1 MKLDVERWK
10 PFKIQRTKTQ
20 AGLFEIENC
29 KCNCA
34 GQLDDGL
41 DINYI
46 GAKKN
51 DNGVMRSVALN
62 EALISKGHGI
72 MFICDG
78 EGSVGYTNYIDKDFI
93 GSTTTAIGYDEALT
107 QLNAMFL
114 ISVLDNEKFRY
125 SYGRKYRNHLGK
137 MEIYLPAKHNPNG
150 SIFKDKS
157 KRYSKF
163 GYVPDWEFMENYIKT
178 LHYKP
183 LTTKNRPENALALDT
198 NKWGE
203 FQVKDIFTFK
213 NGKGL
218 TTEEIEENAGDFA
231 VVQSGEKNNGVIGLV
246 DLNYCKFKNYVYTLK
261 PCLAVAKNG
270 SAGFV
275 SFQKNG
281 CVAGNDAKIL
291 LLPDKIAKVGIYLFL
306 QTILSA
312 NRFKYSYGRKVT
324 NEKYENE
331 IIKLPINHK
340 GEPDFEFMEN
350 YIKSLP
356 YGDRV

>member
-137 MEIYLPAKHNPNG
+137 MEIYLPAKHNLNG
-150 SIFKDKS
+150 SIFRDTS
-157 KRYSKF
+157 KKYSKY
-163 GYVPDWEFMENYIKT
+163 GYVPDFEFMENYIKS

-198 NKWGE
+198 HKWEE
-203 FQVKDIFTFK
+203 FRLGDIFECSSTFSLVK
-213 NGKGL
+213 SDLDEAYGGGGVMSPSSL
-218 TTEEIEENAGDFA
+218 GQLSIMA
-231 VVQSGEKNNGVIGLV
+231 VMG
-246 DLNYCKFKNYVYTLK
+246 
-261 PCLAVAKNG
+261 
-270 SAGFV
+270 
-275 SFQKNG
+275 
-281 CVAGNDAKIL
+281 
-291 LLPDKIAKVGIYLFL
+291 
-306 QTILSA
+306 
-312 NRFKYSYGRKVT
+312 
-324 NEKYENE
+324 
-331 IIKLPINHK
+331 
-340 GEPDFEFMEN
+340 M
-350 YIKSLP
+350 
-356 YGDRV
+356 